1 MRTDFKGVIKESVL
15 LFLAALMLA
24 VPAMH
29 VQAAQTDG
37 ANDSL
42 RKVKTKGDRFFLHCI
57 STIGSV
63 NQF

>member
-29 VQAAQTDG
+29 VQAA
-37 ANDSL
+37 
-42 RKVKTKGDRFFLHCI
+42 
-57 STIGSV
+57 
-63 NQF
+63 

>member
-1 MRTDFKGVIKESVL
+1 MDKTLGYILCTQSPG

-42 RKVKTKGDRFFLHCI
+42 RKVKVGYLIFDKSPLC
-57 STIGSV
+57 GSV
-63 NQF
+63 IW